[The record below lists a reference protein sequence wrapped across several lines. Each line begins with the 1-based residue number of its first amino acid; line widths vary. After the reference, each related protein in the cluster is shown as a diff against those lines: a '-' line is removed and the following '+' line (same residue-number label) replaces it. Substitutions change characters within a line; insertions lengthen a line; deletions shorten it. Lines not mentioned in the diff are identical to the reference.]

1 MTRLS
6 TPAARQGRRLK
17 QARSEGTRRRFIMAM
32 QKLLEDQEYADITV
46 EQIAAAAHSTV
57 PNFYKHFKGK
67 RELLAVI
74 VDDTQSMAEA
84 EQGILSLPRSA
95 EFSLARRVAWLVATV
110 ADATLR
116 RRRLVRACVAARYHA
131 DLVLSATQTA
141 RLRASMLRMV
151 EWLLECSAEMDR
163 CNPSIAVR
171 AGTYLALQ
179 GLQNALLFEELPPD
193 LPERILIAEA
203 EQMLLRCLAA
213 PTRVEARSLAES
225 DIERSLDIQA
235 GDTLP

>member
-1 MTRLS
+1 MTEIS
-6 TPAARQGRRLK
+6 TPAAQRGRRPK

-32 QKLLEDQEYADITV
+32 QKLLEDQEYGDITV
-46 EQIAAAAHSTV
+46 EQIAAAAHSTA

-67 RELLAVI
+67 REILAVI
-74 VDDTQSMAEA
+74 VDEMQSISEA
-84 EQGILSLPRSA
+84 EQGALSLPRSA
-95 EFSLARRVAWLVATV
+95 EFSLARRVAWLVAAV

-131 DLVLSATQTA
+131 DLELSAAQTA
-141 RLRASMLRMV
+141 RLRASMQRMV

-163 CNPSIAVR
+163 RNPSIAVR

-179 GLQNALLFEELPPD
+179 GLQTGLLFEELPPD
-193 LPERILIAEA
+193 LSERILIAEA

-213 PTRVEARSLAES
+213 PTRVEAEGLADSEV
-225 DIERSLDIQA
+225 ERSLDIQA